1 MPLHCCKRW
10 GVTPGAVQLLGE
22 DEEPLGFDQIEGTP
36 LTDPEV
42 YQLTPL
48 YDVLSFWPVAGG
60 AANNIQTHKAKMAM
74 AVWGKSR
81 HYNLR
86 GIQRRHYNAMAA
98 KCGLGADVEDLLQP
112 IIESTPG
119 VIAQVSAELPPGFPN
134 EVAESTL
141 RGLEN
146 AARRLVQMPSH

>member
-74 AVWGKSR
+74 AGARAAITTFVKSSVDITTR
-81 HYNLR
+81 WLR
-86 GIQRRHYNAMAA
+86 
-98 KCGLGADVEDLLQP
+98 
-112 IIESTPG
+112 S
-119 VIAQVSAELPPGFPN
+119 
-134 EVAESTL
+134 VAWV
-141 RGLEN
+141 R
-146 AARRLVQMPSH
+146 M